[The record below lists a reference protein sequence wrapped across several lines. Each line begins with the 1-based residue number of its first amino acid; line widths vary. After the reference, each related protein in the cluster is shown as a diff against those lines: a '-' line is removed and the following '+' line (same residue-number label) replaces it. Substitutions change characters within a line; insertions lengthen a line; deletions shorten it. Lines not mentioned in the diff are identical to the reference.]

1 MNPSLGYPAPPHAQ
15 FRLAKFTT
23 LPEFPT
29 PDYAVRFSFASM
41 ATLPDAV
48 TSLKARMPDN
58 LLDQIDAK
66 ASTHPLSLTASH
78 GETANP
84 LSLHDTHAYL
94 EHNPPKDDNYI
105 EPGQMWPCGVRRSRD
120 KSLIPVC

>member
-1 MNPSLGYPAPPHAQ
+1 VCIVNPSLGYPAPPHAQ

-48 TSLKARMPDN
+48 SSLKARMPDN

-66 ASTHPLSLTASH
+66 AGTHTPSLSHCFTCMGTLGRNSQSSLTASH
-78 GETANP
+78 A
-84 LSLHDTHAYL
+84 
-94 EHNPPKDDNYI
+94 
-105 EPGQMWPCGVRRSRD
+105 C
-120 KSLIPVC
+120 IP

>member
-66 ASTHPLSLTASH
+66 ASTHTLSHSLLHMHGDLGAKQPILSH
-78 GETANP
+78 CMTRMHT
-84 LSLHDTHAYL
+84 LSTTRPRMIITSSRGKCGHA
-94 EHNPPKDDNYI
+94 E
-105 EPGQMWPCGVRRSRD
+105 
-120 KSLIPVC
+120 